1 MASKRFEILDFYRFL
16 AILMVMFYHY
26 FSRWSIGHN
35 NIDLYPYENK
45 YDMFLWGRMGVQFFF
60 IISGFVIYMT
70 LERAIS
76 ILDFAKKR
84 FVRLWPSMV
93 LMSTITFIV
102 FLLFDTKYIFK
113 DSHEIGNLFY
123 SWSFLGKTMSQGNY
137 TYIDGSYWSLWVEI
151 QFYFLSAVLYFIL
164 KKAKTIHLFPFFLF
178 IMAIIGC
185 FLKPK
190 MAYFNEIFNLFLY
203 FNFFVIGV
211 VFKELF
217 RSQHPW
223 SLRNWHWHFIIF
235 ALLILEWIYFADDG
249 YSKMLD
255 LVFVLAFY
263 LFIYL
268 SQIQWSSSNRIFTT
282 LVFWGE
288 ASYISYLMHQNIGVL
303 IINKIGYSGKLDF
316 VVPISVMIL
325 MFTIST
331 VLYSQFEKPVMD
343 FLKKRIF
350 KASV

>member
-1 MASKRFEILDFYRFL
+1 MATKRFEILDLYRFL
-16 AILMVMFYHY
+16 AILIVMFYHY

-35 NIDLYPYENK
+35 YIDLYPYSNK
-45 YDMFLWGRMGVQFFF
+45 YDFFLWGRMGVQFFF

-70 LERAIS
+70 LERASS

-93 LMSTITFIV
+93 LMSSITFLV
-102 FLLFDTKYIFK
+102 FILFDNNYLFK
-113 DSHEIGNLFY
+113 DSHIIGNLFY
-123 SWSFLGKTMSQGNY
+123 SWTFIGKSISQGTF
-137 TYIDGSYWSLWVEI
+137 TYVDGSYWSLWVEI

-164 KKAKTIHLFPFFLF
+164 KKVKTIHLFPFFLF
-178 IMAIIGC
+178 LLAILGSL
-185 FLKPK
+185 LKPR
-190 MAYFNEIFNLFLY
+190 MVDFNEIFNLFLY

-217 RSQHPW
+217 RSENPW
-223 SLRNWHWHFIIF
+223 SFRNWYWHFIIF
-235 ALLILEWIYFADDG
+235 VLLILEWVYFADDG
-249 YSKMLD
+249 ISKMLD
-255 LVFVLAFY
+255 LFFVFAFY

-268 SQIQWSSSNRIFTT
+268 SQIRWTSSNPLFTK

-288 ASYISYLMHQNIGVL
+288 ASYVSYLIHQNVGVL
-303 IINKIGYSGKLDF
+303 IINKIGYCGKLDF
-316 VVPISVMIL
+316 IIPIFVML
-325 MFTIST
+325 FMFTLST
-331 VLYSQFEKPVMD
+331 LIYSRFEKPVMD